1 MLKQTLVTSAVIALT
16 TSLAFAETAPV
27 KKGAAMTTTITASQS
42 GNYLTSVDSSYW
54 LGSKVIGMPVYTSA
68 TDERIGEVNNIVI
81 EPNGQIA
88 ALVVGV
94 GGFLGVGER
103 DVAVRFQAFKST
115 KTSDGNAKLTLDVTK
130 EQLKEVAEVKMPS
143 STTY

>member
-1 MLKQTLVTSAVIALT
+1 MLTLAVTAAVALT
-16 TSLAFAETAPV
+16 TSLAFAETPTI
-27 KKGAAMTTTITASQS
+27 KKQTTQMMTSTQS
-42 GNYLTSVDSSYW
+42 ANYLTSIDSKAW

-94 GGFLGVGER
+94 
-103 DVAVRFQAFKST
+103 
-115 KTSDGNAKLTLDVTK
+115 
-130 EQLKEVAEVKMPS
+130 
-143 STTY
+143 